1 MRTRSGFGWS
11 ARAFLVASVMAASTT
26 VPASAQQEIFARGNQ
41 FYQAEDYSAAVEA
54 YQAVRAGG
62 FESADLHYNLGNAQF
77 QMGELG
83 QAILSWERALKLA
96 AGHADALANLELAV
110 RLSADDIE
118 PLPRFWLLSAVSW
131 WVNLIPRS
139 ALLIV
144 VALSWL
150 ALTCGG
156 LARILLTARG
166 PRRLGG
172 WAVAGGTVLMVL
184 LGSNLALRE
193 FEVGQPERG
202 VILVEAVLVRSAP
215 TEDDDLT
222 VFEVHEGTRVRIDQC
237 TEQWAEIVLDDGK
250 VGWIPLAAMEVI

>member
-1 MRTRSGFGWS
+1 MRSPSLSRSS
-11 ARAFLVASVMAASTT
+11 AGAFLAVSVIALLATA
-26 VPASAQQEIFARGNQ
+26 PASAQQEIFAQGNQ
-41 FYQAEDYSAAVEA
+41 FYQAGDYLAAAEA
-54 YQAVRAGG
+54 YEAVRAGG
-62 FESADLHYNLGNAQF
+62 FESPDLLYNLGNAYF
-77 QMGELG
+77 QRGELG
-83 QAILSWERALKLA
+83 QSILSWERALRLA

-139 ALLIV
+139 ALLVV

-150 ALTCGG
+150 ALTGG
-156 LARILLTARG
+156 ALARILLTAEG

-172 WAVAGGTVLMVL
+172 WAVAAGTVMLVL
-184 LGSNLALRE
+184 FGSNLAARE

-202 VILVEAVLVRSAP
+202 VILAEAVSVRSAP

-222 VFEVHEGTRVRIDQC
+222 VFEVHEGTRVRIDQR

-250 VGWIPLAAMEVI
+250 VGWIPVAAMEVI

>member
-1 MRTRSGFGWS
+1 MRIRSGFRWS
-11 ARAFLVASVMAASTT
+11 AHAFLVASVMAAYAT
-26 VPASAQQEIFARGNQ
+26 VPASAQQEIFAQGNQ

-54 YQAVRAGG
+54 YQTVRAGG

-77 QMGELG
+77 QLGELG
-83 QAILSWERALKLA
+83 RSILSWERALKLA
-96 AGHADALANLELAV
+96 PGHADALANLELAV

-139 ALLIV
+139 ALLVV

-150 ALTCGG
+150 ALTCGA
-156 LARILLTARG
+156 LARILLTAQG

-172 WAVAGGTVLMVL
+172 WAVAAGTVMMVL

-193 FEVGQPERG
+193 FGVGQPERG
-202 VILVEAVLVRSAP
+202 VILVEAVSVRSAP

-222 VFEVHEGTRVRIDQC
+222 VFEVHEGTRVRIDQR

-250 VGWIPLAAMEVI
+250 VGWIPVAAMEVI